1 MLPTAAGCTSAVQT
15 LRQRSLA
22 TTSVL
27 KPQAVARS
35 ADMRHA
41 SCIRLGAGSPR
52 WSRGADPNS
61 VRSRRTARRAVVAGA
76 KHHQGAEHGRG
87 DSQVPEHGAIASDQ
101 GVVVLARPP
110 IVYLVSI
117 LAGFG
122 LNAVWP
128 ARMMP
133 SPSSR

>member
-1 MLPTAAGCTSAVQT
+1 M
-15 LRQRSLA
+15 
-22 TTSVL
+22 
-27 KPQAVARS
+27 
-35 ADMRHA
+35 
-41 SCIRLGAGSPR
+41 
-52 WSRGADPNS
+52 
-61 VRSRRTARRAVVAGA
+61 
-76 KHHQGAEHGRG
+76 HQGAEHGRG
-87 DSQVPEHGAIASDQ
+87 NSQVPEHGAIASDQ

-133 SPSSR
+133 SAIEPIGGWLILLAGHSSCSRFASFGRRGHRFARGSQSRW